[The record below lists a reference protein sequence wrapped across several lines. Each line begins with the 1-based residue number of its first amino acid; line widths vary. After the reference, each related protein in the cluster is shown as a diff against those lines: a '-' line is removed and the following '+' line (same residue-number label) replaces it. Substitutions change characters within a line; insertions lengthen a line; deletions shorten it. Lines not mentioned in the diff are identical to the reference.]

1 MAPSYL
7 NITSKL
13 AGSAAE
19 RACNNKHKH
28 YTKIKA
34 SGFLVAGLAFETLG
48 PWCKEMKSF
57 IDTIGKMLIE
67 ESGDIRAK
75 QFLCIIGH
83 TTGKSNKHSRNTP
96 NGQQI

>member
-1 MAPSYL
+1 M
-7 NITSKL
+7 IV

-19 RACNNKHKH
+19 QACNNKQKH

-75 QFLCIIGH
+75 QFLCNRISLAIQEGNAAIILGTH
-83 TTGKSNKHSRNTP
+83 PMNNKFDEIFNL
-96 NGQQI
+96 